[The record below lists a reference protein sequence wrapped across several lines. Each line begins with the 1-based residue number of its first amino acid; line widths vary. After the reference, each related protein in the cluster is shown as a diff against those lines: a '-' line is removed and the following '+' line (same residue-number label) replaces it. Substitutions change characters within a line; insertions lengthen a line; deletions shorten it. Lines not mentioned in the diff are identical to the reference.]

1 MQKPRKIPLEAII
14 ARSDE
19 LFNAEQSSAVGEHL
33 RFWLKEAREM
43 GDKSG
48 ELSLL
53 NELIGHYRMAH
64 DELRGLESV
73 RQAVSLAEALG
84 VSRTLSAGTIFLNAA
99 TALHSF
105 GKVAEALKLYEKCSA
120 IYEEHLAPNDPLR
133 AGLYNNMAAAF
144 MEEGSFKAAE
154 NCYLQALDLLKEVQ
168 NICDAAVTC
177 LNLAQLYRK
186 QGEDQE
192 LVESM
197 VMCAY
202 DCFNAPG
209 KREGYYAHTCR
220 KCAAGF
226 GELGYPEIEKEL
238 NLRADEYYAGH

>member
-1 MQKPRKIPLEAII
+1 MQKPPRIPLQEII

-33 RFWLKEAREM
+33 RFWLNEARKM
-43 GDKSG
+43 GDKKG

-53 NELIGHYRMAH
+53 NELMGHYRMAR
-64 DELRGLESV
+64 DEVRGLESV
-73 RQAVSLAEALG
+73 REGVALAEELG
-84 VSRTLSAGTIFLNAA
+84 VSRTPAAGTIFLNAA

-105 GKVAEALKLYEKCSA
+105 GKVAEALELYERCSA

-144 MEEGSFKAAE
+144 MEEGAFKAAE
-154 NCYLQALDLLKEVQ
+154 NSYLQALDLLKEIHNV
-168 NICDAAVTC
+168 CDAAVTC

-202 DCFNAPG
+202 DYFNTPG
-209 KREGYYAHTCR
+209 EREGYYAHTCR
-220 KCAAGF
+220 KCAPGF
-226 GELGYPEIEKEL
+226 GGLGFPEIEKEL

>member
-53 NELIGHYRMAH
+53 NELMGHYRMAH

-84 VSRTLSAGTIFLNAA
+84 V
-99 TALHSF
+99 
-105 GKVAEALKLYEKCSA
+105 
-120 IYEEHLAPNDPLR
+120 
-133 AGLYNNMAAAF
+133 
-144 MEEGSFKAAE
+144 KA
-154 NCYLQALDLLKEVQ
+154 
-168 NICDAAVTC
+168 
-177 LNLAQLYRK
+177 
-186 QGEDQE
+186 
-192 LVESM
+192 
-197 VMCAY
+197 
-202 DCFNAPG
+202 
-209 KREGYYAHTCR
+209 
-220 KCAAGF
+220 
-226 GELGYPEIEKEL
+226 
-238 NLRADEYYAGH
+238 